1 MYQKEDASKRYE
13 GRMKMTR
20 DEFTQKVLELED
32 VLFHISYGILQ
43 NEADCEDA
51 VQEAILKAYAGKEK
65 LKKPQYFKTWLVR
78 IVLNECYSFLR
89 KRRRELPLN
98 EALTEI
104 TKMADIYVKEEYL
117 ELYESLKQLTEKDRI
132 CVQLCYLEGY
142 SVKEIA
148 QIFRIPEGTVKSRLN
163 RARKQLKSNLIE

>member
-1 MYQKEDASKRYE
+1 
-13 GRMKMTR
+13 MTR
-20 DEFTQKVLELED
+20 DEFAQKVLELED

-65 LKKPQYFKTWLVR
+65 LNKPQYFKTWLVR

-98 EALTEI
+98 EALTET
-104 TKMADIYVKEEYL
+104 TKMADIYIKEEYL

-132 CVQLCYLEGY
+132 CVQLRYLEGY

>member
-1 MYQKEDASKRYE
+1 
-13 GRMKMTR
+13 MTR
-20 DEFTQKVLELED
+20 DEFAQKVLELED

-65 LKKPQYFKTWLVR
+65 LKNLQYFKTWLVR
-78 IVLNECYSFLR
+78 IVLNECYSLLR
-89 KRRRELPLN
+89 KRRRELPIN
-98 EALTEI
+98 EALTET
-104 TKMADIYVKEEYL
+104 TKMADIHIKEEYL

-132 CVQLCYLEGY
+132 CVQLRYLEGY